1 MKNFIHN
8 MINSDIKVN
17 VSDLHLSEVA
27 QLLRANNTAEIS
39 QFMTVVIAS
48 VIVLGTVVVIDKI
61 IESSKKRA

>member
-1 MKNFIHN
+1 MNKVFHN
-8 MINSDIKVN
+8 MIHGDIKVN

-27 QLLRANNTAEIS
+27 QLFRANNTTEIS

-48 VIVLGTVVVIDKI
+48 VVVLGTVVVIDKI

>member
-8 MINSDIKVN
+8 MIHSDIKVN

-27 QLLRANNTAEIS
+27 QLFRANNTTEIS

-48 VIVLGTVVVIDKI
+48 VVVLGTVVVIDKI

>member
-17 VSDLHLSEVA
+17 VSDLHLSEVT
-27 QLLRANNTAEIS
+27 QLFRANNTAEIS

-48 VIVLGTVVVIDKI
+48 VVVLGTVVVIDKI